1 VLYSKITELEGIV
14 NIRIMEVTK
23 LQASLNEMT
32 RNCDQSLSD
41 LQASNTG
48 HMIQQQEIM

>member
-1 VLYSKITELEGIV
+1 VAELEGIV
-14 NIRIMEVTK
+14 NVRKMEIAK

-41 LQASNTG
+41 LQASNAG
-48 HMIQQQEIM
+48 RMIHQQEIM